1 MPATPQSKTSIYPDY
16 VRDEDIRLSKNSL
29 EVLRR
34 RYLRRGQ
41 DGEPIETPAQMFYRV
56 AHHLGKAE
64 SIWGGDVE
72 EATEVFYHMLTRLRF
87 FPNSPTFTGAGT
99 PLGQLAACFVLPIED
114 DMGKHPDGI
123 FQTLRNA
130 ALIQQTGGGNGFSFS
145 RLRPRGDRVSTSRGI
160 ATGPVGFLEAYDQAF
175 DVIAQGGTRRGANM
189 AVLNVDHPDVEEFIS
204 AKAEEGK
211 LTNFNISVGVTDAFM
226 EAVEK
231 GEDFH
236 LINPR
241 TGEVWKTVNA
251 RELFDKIAYYAHRNG
266 EPGLLFLDTA
276 NRTNPVPHL
285 YKLEATNPCFVG
297 DTRIPTEFGL
307 LTIAELAEL
316 ERGGF
321 IATDNRALPD
331 ETAGETTG
339 VALRLASPAWLTR
352 RQTPVM
358 RLETKQGYTVTATPD
373 HRFLTPNGYVELQDL
388 RPGDAILLQS
398 GEGVWSRDDRLP
410 HMARL
415 RERMATMAL
424 AGDRASGRT
433 VQRRDFQEQY
443 AHIPQRW
450 SHDLGVVLGVL
461 VGDGWLS
468 AGSGSPVGFAISEP
482 ELLARVHEPM
492 KRWFGAGHLHPR
504 GRVTQL
510 TYGRLPYEFFRSLG
524 VSEAKAHEKRVPESI
539 WRAPREAVVG
549 FLQGLFS
556 ADGSVQVNESK
567 GDCTV
572 RLASSSRELLRDVQ
586 ILLSNFGIVAR
597 IYQRRDAGQR
607 WMPDGQGGR
616 ALYEHQAQYELV
628 IGKANR
634 DRFAHAIGFLQREKQ
649 DKLLRFIDDKKR
661 ASNREVY
668 QDVILTIEDAGLADV
683 YDLTQPDT
691 HSMIAN
697 GFVCHNCGEQWLGPY
712 ENCCLGSVNLAQH
725 VTEDGRV
732 DWEKLQETVETA
744 TRFLDNV
751 VEVNAYVPA
760 VPQLKEAAHRVRRIG
775 MGIMGLADVMYAL
788 GVRYGSEE
796 SIDFAGQIMEFVR
809 YHAMRTSIE
818 LAKERGPFP
827 AIKGSIYDPDD
838 LKWTPPEPLVPYTHD
853 FGRPELDW
861 DAIVQGI
868 KAHGI
873 RNGAQT
879 TIAPTGTIGTVTGC
893 EGYGCEPVF
902 ALAYTRYV
910 KEAEG
915 DVALTYVSP
924 LFQKAL
930 DDAGIEGELREQII
944 EQVKHDGTCQD
955 VAELPE
961 HIRHTFVVSMDIT
974 PEEHVIMQA
983 ALQRFVDNSIS
994 KCVTGDTLVLTG
1006 RGLTPI
1012 NELSDLRLDDQ
1023 FESLDM
1029 PIISP
1034 AGRERTDAFYYGGY
1048 RETRRVKLE
1057 YGFELEA
1064 TPNHRIHVL
1073 DEEGRI
1079 QFRRMDALQVGDT
1092 VVVYSGQQVFGPA
1105 GAALPPFSGVYR
1117 TSSKRID
1124 FPSSMHEDLAFLLGA
1139 ITAEGAITQN
1149 GVSISNTD
1157 VALLETLN
1165 RIFRETFGL
1174 EGRIVPDARNR
1185 VHNLVVNSRA
1195 LRHWLLIDLGMEAGA
1210 EHKRIPACILQASEQ
1225 EMAAFLRGLFL
1236 DGYMTQDG
1244 KLFGITL
1251 ASRELIQQ
1259 LQMVLL
1265 NMDVLATRRQTAER
1279 AWNLTVQGEELERL
1293 AERISFVEV
1302 WKNERLARRN
1312 VGRLQRFR
1320 NYSRL
1325 LPRQVTQALREMQS
1339 QASRSLRRAFAGA
1352 EGGIAVQAYQRAR
1365 VNLLQGHRLAREDAR
1380 RIYQHLRQEVQHP
1393 YADAFFAQDEDGKVY
1408 VEVQSVEAG
1417 FAEVFDV
1424 SVPGSHSFIA
1434 NGLGNHNTINFPPDA
1449 TVEDVK
1455 KAYQMAWELGCKG
1468 ITVYVTGSRQEVV
1481 LETKAVA
1488 EAKKHGQNGSSA
1500 ASLEATQ
1507 EIPTPKRRPRP
1518 QRLMGLTYR
1527 RETPLGTAYI
1537 TINQTEEKEPFE
1549 VFLNVGKAGSDVA
1562 AVSEALGRLI
1572 SYILRMPSYL
1582 TPTERLQQV
1591 VYQLAGIGGGRPLGF
1606 GPNRVRSLPDAIAQV
1621 LDAYI
1626 HDQSLLHLPAERVD
1640 DQEAAPPPG
1649 QLELPLQQ
1657 IGDLCPDCGQATL
1670 LNIEGCKKCI
1680 NCGYSEC

>member
-1 MPATPQSKTSIYPDY
+1 MSANTKSETTVYPDY
-16 VRDEDIRLSKNSL
+16 VRDEDIHLSKNSL

-34 RYLRRGQ
+34 RYLRRGK
-41 DGEPIETPAQMFYRV
+41 DGQPIETPAQMFYRV
-56 AHHLGKAE
+56 AYHLGKAE
-64 SIWGGDVE
+64 SLWGGDVE
-72 EATEVFYHMLTRLRF
+72 EATEVFYHMLTSLRF

-160 ATGPVGFLEAYDQAF
+160 ATGPVGFLEAYDRAF
-175 DVIAQGGTRRGANM
+175 GVIAQGGTRRGANM

-211 LTNFNISVGVTDAFM
+211 LTNFNISVGITDAFM

-231 GEDFH
+231 DEDFD

-241 TGEVWKTVNA
+241 TGEVWRTVNA
-251 RELFDKIAYYAHRNG
+251 RELFDKIAYYAHKNG

-307 LTIAELAEL
+307 LTIAELAEM

-331 ETAGETTG
+331 ENAGDHPG
-339 VALRLASPAWLTR
+339 VALRLASPAWMTR

-358 RLETKQGYTVTATPD
+358 RLTTKQGYTVTATPD

-388 RPGDAILLQS
+388 KPGDVLLLQS
-398 GEGVWSRDDRLP
+398 GEGVWSRETKLP
-410 HMARL
+410 QLEGL
-415 RERMATMAL
+415 RVRMAEMAHG
-424 AGDRASGRT
+424 GDRASGRT
-433 VQRRDFQEQY
+433 VQRRDFQTQY
-443 AHIPQRW
+443 ANLPQRW

-468 AGSGSPVGFAISEP
+468 EHSNSPVGMAFSEP
-482 ELLARVHEPM
+482 ELLSRVHEPM
-492 KRWFGAGHLHPR
+492 KRWFGEGHVHER
-504 GRVTQL
+504 SGVTQL
-510 TYGRLPYEFFRSLG
+510 TYGRLPYEFFKTLG
-524 VSEAKAHEKRVPESI
+524 VSEARAHEKRVPESI

-556 ADGSVQVNESK
+556 ADGSVQVNETK
-567 GDCTV
+567 MDCSV
-572 RLASSSRELLRDVQ
+572 RLASSSKALLQDVQ
-586 ILLSNFGIVAR
+586 VLLSNFGIMAR
-597 IYQRRDAGQR
+597 LHQRRAAGER
-607 WMPDGQGGR
+607 PMPDGRGGV
-616 ALYEHQAQYELV
+616 AMYAHHAQYELI

-634 DRFAHAIGFLQREKQ
+634 DRFAETIGFLQREKQ
-649 DKLLRFIDDKKR
+649 DKLLSFIRNKKR
-661 ASNREVY
+661 ASNRETY
-668 QDVILTIEDAGLADV
+668 QDIVLSIEDAGIADV
-683 YDLTQPDT
+683 YDLNQPDT
-691 HSMIAN
+691 HSLIAN
-697 GFVCHNCGEQWLGPY
+697 GLVCHNCGEQWLGPY

-732 DWEKLQETVETA
+732 DWEKLRETVETA

-775 MGIMGLADVMYAL
+775 MGIMGLADVMYAT
-788 GVRYGSEE
+788 GVRYGSEA
-796 SIDFAGQIMEFVR
+796 SIDLAGQLMEFVR
-809 YHAMRTSIE
+809 FHAMRTSIE
-818 LAKERGPFP
+818 LARERGPFP

-838 LKWTPPEPLVPYTHD
+838 LKWSPPEPLVPYSRD
-853 FGRPELDW
+853 FGRPEIDW
-861 DAIVQGI
+861 NAIVEGI

-910 KEAEG
+910 KEADG

-924 LFQKAL
+924 SFQKAL
-930 DDAGIEGELREQII
+930 EEAGIHGEMREQII
-944 EQVKHDGTCQD
+944 EQVMHDGTCQG
-955 VAELPE
+955 VKELPE

-994 KCVTGDTLVLTG
+994 KCVVGDTLMLTEK
-1006 RGLTPI
+1006 GLTPI
-1012 NELSDLRLDDQ
+1012 RELSDMRLDDQ
-1023 FESLDM
+1023 FEPLD
-1029 PIISP
+1029 IGVISP
-1034 AGRERTDAFYYGGY
+1034 QGRERTEAFYYGGY
-1048 RETRRVKLE
+1048 RETRRVTLE
-1057 YGFELEA
+1057 YGFGLEA

-1073 DEEGRI
+1073 DETGRV
-1079 QFRRMDALQVGDT
+1079 QFRRLDELRIGDM
-1092 VVVYSGQQVFGPA
+1092 VVLYAGQHVYGPPA
-1105 GAALPPFSGVYR
+1105 AALPAFSGVYR
-1117 TSSKRID
+1117 TNSKRVN
-1124 FPSSMHEDLAFLLGA
+1124 FPQRMNEDLAFLLGA

-1149 GVSISNTD
+1149 GVTISNTNF
-1157 VALLETLN
+1157 ALLEDLQ
-1165 RIFRETFGL
+1165 RIVREQFGL
-1174 EGRIVPDARNR
+1174 EARIVPDGRND

-1210 EHKRIPACILQASEQ
+1210 ENKRIPTSILQASEA
-1225 EMAAFLRGLFL
+1225 EIAAFLRGLFL
-1236 DGYMTQDG
+1236 DGFMTQDG

-1251 ASRELIQQ
+1251 ASETLIRQ
-1259 LQMVLL
+1259 LQILLL
-1265 NMDVLATRRQTAER
+1265 NMDVLATRRQTAKR
-1279 AWNLTVQGEELERL
+1279 AWNLTVQGAELDKL
-1293 AERISFVEV
+1293 AEQISFVEV
-1302 WKNERLARRN
+1302 WKNERLARHA
-1312 VGRLQRFR
+1312 VGRLQRPR

-1325 LPRQVTQALREMQS
+1325 LPRQVTEALRDMQT
-1339 QASRSLRRAFAGA
+1339 QTGRSLRLAFATEDG
-1352 EGGIAVQAYQRAR
+1352 EVETRPYQRAR
-1365 VNLLQGHRLAREDAR
+1365 VNLLQGHRLARTDAR
-1380 RIYQHLRQEVQHP
+1380 RIYQHFQDQASHP
-1393 YADAFFAQDEDGKVY
+1393 FADAFFQQDEDHRVY
-1408 VEVQSVEAG
+1408 VEVKGIAAG

-1449 TVEDVK
+1449 TVDDVK
-1455 KAYQMAWELGCKG
+1455 KAYKMAWELGCKG

-1488 EAKKHGQNGSSA
+1488 EARKHGQNGSSPA
-1500 ASLEATQ
+1500 VDVSQ
-1507 EIPTPKRRPRP
+1507 DIPTPKRRPRP
-1518 QRLMGLTYR
+1518 SRLMGLTYR
-1527 RETPLGTAYI
+1527 RETPLGTAYV

-1582 TPTERLQQV
+1582 TPSERLQQV
-1591 VYQLAGIGGGRPLGF
+1591 IYQLAGIGGGRPLGF
-1606 GPNRVRSLPDAIAQV
+1606 GPQRVRSLPDAIAQV
-1621 LDAYI
+1621 LDAYL
-1626 HDQSLLHLPAERVD
+1626 HDQVMLQPAESAS
-1640 DQEAAPPPG
+1640 EADETAPPPG
-1649 QLELPLQQ
+1649 QLELPLNQ
-1657 IGDLCPDCGQATL
+1657 IGDLCPECGQATL